1 MTGSRSRVHE
11 FALSAAQDAARH
23 ASAGA
28 AQALVLEVAELE
40 ERARDVLSHL
50 GEVHA
55 EVRLRAAQA
64 TERLPQHRLGGP
76 RGKRGLARP
85 LTSAAHGARRVSFA
99 ERDARSCAPRARGS
113 RDRKVE
119 GTRGVTP
126 TRTREEHPRA
136 ARETTGA
143 RRPLARAPRATNNN
157 TTRVSEFLS
166 GSGDSRFD
174 PWQEGLF
181 SPPTFFS
188 PLRTPE
194 NPGSIPGRKSERLAG
209 KTWNHSAARPDAP
222 CGQVG
227 QQTAP
232 HVRPLSH
239 RHVRRRRSRP
249 GASRARRT
257 FPLRVPPRD
266 LVSRAPEP
274 NTGDSIPRKMRPRAR
289 RAPPPRPVP
298 ALDR

>member
-11 FALSAAQDAARH
+11 FALSPAQDAARH

-99 ERDARSCAPRARGS
+99 ERDARSFAPRARGS
-113 RDRKVE
+113 RGRKVE
-119 GTRGVTP
+119 GARGVTP
-126 TRTREEHPRA
+126 TRTREERPRE

-143 RRPLARAPRATNNN
+143 RRPVARAPRATNNN
-157 TTRVSEFLS
+157 NNTTRACRS
-166 GSGDSRFD
+166 
-174 PWQEGLF
+174 F
-181 SPPTFFS
+181 SH
-188 PLRTPE
+188 RGGKVAVRHWI
-194 NPGSIPGRKSERLAG
+194 PGSIPGRKDFF
-209 KTWNHSAARPDAP
+209 RPP
-222 CGQVG
+222 
-227 QQTAP
+227 TP
-232 HVRPLSH
+232 F
-239 RHVRRRRSRP
+239 SRP
-249 GASRARRT
+249 EIPGSIPGRNAYPLF
-257 FPLRVPPRD
+257 FPLFLLLALGTCFREVGGKNLKSLGSAPRCT
-266 LVSRAPEP
+266 VRA
-274 NTGDSIPRKMRPRAR
+274 S
-289 RAPPPRPVP
+289 
-298 ALDR
+298 